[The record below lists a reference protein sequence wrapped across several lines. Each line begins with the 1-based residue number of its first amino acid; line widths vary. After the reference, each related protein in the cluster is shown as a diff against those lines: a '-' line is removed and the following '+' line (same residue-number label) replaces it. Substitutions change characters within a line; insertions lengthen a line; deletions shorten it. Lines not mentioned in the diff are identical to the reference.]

1 MVTVKHSV
9 FPIGLLLL
17 LTSMVASAQTWEGT
31 AVAAPA
37 GDILAVDREGE
48 SVRVRVF
55 GIDCPDTGQ
64 PFAKEATAFTKKHT
78 VGKKVGIEVVATD
91 STGMRVAKITLP
103 DGADL
108 GEALLEEGLA
118 WWDRRNAEEA
128 RSLKLLNAEALIE
141 EKGLFA
147 QDAPLAPWDFR
158 ASNEAEDFQYTL
170 GRNAIEDAEALAEA
184 EENAEGDEEE
194 EEEEEEEVKTVKAQG
209 DPNKQYV
216 FDPGNAGQPIEDIN
230 PAQILTRHA
239 PKVATDAQG
248 EPIGI
253 TADNIS
259 QIPYASM
266 VGLQDGDVITQVNG
280 VDINSMN
287 QIPQLV
293 EQFRDTK
300 QFSVRV
306 MRDGEPTTLNIQVP

>member
-1 MVTVKHSV
+1 MVTVKHIV
-9 FPIGLLLL
+9 FTSGLLLF
-17 LTSMVASAQTWEGT
+17 LTAMGASAQTWEGT
-31 AVAAPA
+31 VVGAPA

-55 GIDCPDTGQ
+55 GVDCPDTGQ
-64 PFAKEATAFTKKHT
+64 SFAEEATAFTKKHT

-103 DGADL
+103 EGADL
-108 GEALLEEGLA
+108 GEALLEKGLA

-158 ASNEAEDFQYTL
+158 ASTEAEDFQYTR
-170 GRNAIEDAEALAEA
+170 GRNAMEDAAALAEA
-184 EENAEGDEEE
+184 EEKAEADGE

-230 PAQILTRHA
+230 PTQLLTQHA

-266 VGLQDGDVITQVNG
+266 LGLQDDDVITQVNG
-280 VDINSMN
+280 VDINSMD
-287 QIPQLV
+287 QIPRLV

-300 QFSVRV
+300 QFNVRV
-306 MRDGEPTTLNIQVP
+306 MRNGEPQTLNIQVP